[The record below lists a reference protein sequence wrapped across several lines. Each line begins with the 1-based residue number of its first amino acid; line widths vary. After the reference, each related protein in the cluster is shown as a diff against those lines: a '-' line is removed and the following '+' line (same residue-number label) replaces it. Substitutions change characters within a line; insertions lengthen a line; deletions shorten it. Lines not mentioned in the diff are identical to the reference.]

1 MRLCTQGRPA
11 HIGQDETLSD
21 ELRPASQS
29 GHGHVELVAR
39 KPFGGTCS
47 QRVRATLLTNNAGR
61 IGMRFRLTDEQ
72 QVILELIA
80 DAPLVAI
87 AEIDPYTAG
96 LAATKLIALADNTK
110 WTITKLGEAMLE
122 RQRSALH

>member
-1 MRLCTQGRPA
+1 M
-11 HIGQDETLSD
+11 
-21 ELRPASQS
+21 
-29 GHGHVELVAR
+29 
-39 KPFGGTCS
+39 
-47 QRVRATLLTNNAGR
+47 RATLLTNNAGR